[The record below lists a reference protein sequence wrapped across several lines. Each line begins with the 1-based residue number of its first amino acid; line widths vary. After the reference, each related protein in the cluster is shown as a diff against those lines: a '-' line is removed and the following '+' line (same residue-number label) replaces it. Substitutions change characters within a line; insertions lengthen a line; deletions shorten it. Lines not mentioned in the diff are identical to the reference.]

1 MSLSCWDEG
10 SDSDHVRG
18 VNRDTWLVGHCKIL
32 AWQRAKLPRYGR
44 EGAVEVRPFPAKKR
58 LRVSEAQ
65 GLSGEAMKGNPTTT
79 VILRVDESKS
89 SLRTS
94 EELTEPPYITS
105 GDPIFSKRRD
115 SPGMSSDPSVDA
127 KKPPFIG
134 LWLKAMRVPFLQA
147 TFVPIILG
155 GVIAWETLHVFN
167 WNTFLLTLLGA
178 SLIQIASNMFNDYFD
193 FKSGNDL
200 QVRHQNPFAGG
211 GRILT
216 AGLIKPSTHLI
227 VSTSCLILGSLIGFY
242 LIFQLGL
249 YQLFWFGLIG
259 VVSTYFYVGPPF
271 KLAYRGVG
279 EFLVGVNFGPVMT
292 LGAYYVQTGS
302 LASATVPL
310 LASIPVGLLIA
321 AVLWIN
327 EFPDMDADKAVGK
340 KTLVLRLGYLR
351 SVAVYVGLLAASYL
365 LLLLYAVLK
374 VFVSFQ
380 ITSFA
385 TLIALF
391 SLPFALKAV
400 RILRANYKDPHAIIP
415 ANANTIILHLAFGL
429 LAIVGFVIGGFA
441 GL

>member
-1 MSLSCWDEG
+1 
-10 SDSDHVRG
+10 
-18 VNRDTWLVGHCKIL
+18 
-32 AWQRAKLPRYGR
+32 
-44 EGAVEVRPFPAKKR
+44 
-58 LRVSEAQ
+58 
-65 GLSGEAMKGNPTTT
+65 
-79 VILRVDESKS
+79 
-89 SLRTS
+89 
-94 EELTEPPYITS
+94 
-105 GDPIFSKRRD
+105 
-115 SPGMSSDPSVDA
+115 MSSNLSVDA

-147 TFVPIILG
+147 TFVPVILG
-155 GVIAWETLHVFN
+155 GVVAWETLHLFS
-167 WNTFLLTLLGA
+167 WSTFLLTLLGA
-178 SLIQIASNMFNDYFD
+178 SLIQIASNMFNDYFE

-216 AGLIKPSTHLI
+216 AGLIRPSTHLI

-242 LIFQLGL
+242 LIFALGL

-259 VVSTYFYVGPPF
+259 VISTYFYVGPPF

-279 EFLVGVNFGPVMT
+279 EFLVGLNFGPVMT
-292 LGAYYVQTGS
+292 LGSYYVQTGS

-351 SVAVYVGLLAASYL
+351 SVAVYVGLLATSYF

-374 VFVSFQ
+374 VFISFP

-385 TLIALF
+385 TLTALF

-429 LAIVGFVIGGFA
+429 LAIVGFVIGGLA